1 MVSLQDRKC
10 GHIKNIPVEEDPGR
24 AQLKYGDLI
33 QFDPIESVVQ
43 LRDADKSSA
52 AHTLV
57 NTYVISEEMAERL
70 TQLVIPQMQFDQP
83 VDNKGLLVVGNYGTG
98 KSHLMSVVS
107 SLAADAS
114 LLEGLNHAGVR
125 DTASQIAGRFK
136 VIRTEIGATT
146 MSLRDILVAELEE
159 HLEKLGVEYVF
170 PEAGTITSHKRAFE
184 DMMAKFGEVFPEHGL
199 LLVVDELL
207 DYLRTRKDQELI
219 LDLNFLREVGEVCK
233 DLRFRFMAGVQEAIF
248 DSPRFAFVAD
258 SIRRVK
264 DRFEQI
270 LIARNDVKFVVAER
284 LLKKTTE
291 QQAKIRDYLMPF
303 AKYYGGLN
311 ERMDEFVR
319 LFPVH
324 PDYIDTF
331 ERVTVVEK
339 REVLKTLSM
348 GMKGILGKDV
358 PQDEPGLIAF
368 DSYWGTL
375 KQNASFRAIPEIR
388 AVIDCSQV
396 LESRI
401 ENAITRKQYKPMALR
416 LIHALSVHRLT
427 TGDIYAPMGA
437 SAEELRDRLC
447 LFDPL
452 IAELGSDEPD
462 KDLQTHVET
471 VLREIHKTVSGQFIS
486 FNADNRQFYLDLKK
500 TDDFDALID
509 KRAES
514 LGQAQL
520 DRFYYEALKRVMECQ
535 DATYVTGYKIWQ
547 HELVWQEHKAARSG
561 YLFFGAPNE
570 RSTAV
575 PQRDFYLYFI
585 QPNDPPR
592 FKDDKVNDEIFFR
605 LKGTD
610 EEFQTALKSYA
621 AALDLAATSSG
632 HAKATYE
639 SKANGFLKKLVQW
652 LQKHMSDAFEVTYQG
667 RAKSMTEWAKG
678 KSIRDLSGLSPHET
692 INFRDLVNT
701 IAGVCLAPNFENQA
715 PDYPFFSV
723 LITGNNR
730 AQAAQDALRAI
741 AGQNRTKQATAV
753 LDALELLNGD
763 NFAGREIG
771 RPEGA
776 RRGAAMDGGYQKIDP
791 YKSKYTKFILDTV
804 KAKGHGQVVNRS
816 EIIQDDHGLEYMN
829 PGGSR
834 LEPEWV
840 SVLVAALVY
849 SGDIVL
855 AIPGKKFDATGLQQ
869 LAATGMDELVR
880 FKHLEQPKEWNLPAL
895 KALFELLGMTP
906 GMAQLVTQGKD
917 EPVQNLQQ
925 AVGKIVKRIVMTQQT
940 LREGLSFWGQ
950 NMVLGSG
957 LGVQGSENSEPGT
970 QNSELENAKAFFE
983 SLQAYSSP
991 GKLKNFRYSA
1001 PEVLAHEKAVKALDE
1016 LDALR
1021 EFIMDHSPTASWL
1034 ATAEASASRGS
1045 EFRVTGSE
1053 SKPQG
1058 LDLWV
1063 DQVKAIR
1070 GDVLDS
1076 INSELKTQNPQLAR
1090 LSSEVGEKLK
1100 KLKRDYI
1107 NQYISLHARA
1117 RLGVNDD
1124 KRKAGLLNDQR
1135 LQTLL
1140 KLAGI
1145 DLMPR
1150 QQLTDYQN
1158 RLAGLKSCFALTEQ
1172 NLETTPACPHC
1183 QFRPA
1188 AEIGVLGSGFGVS
1201 GSQQLDQMD
1210 EQLDK
1215 IIEQWTKTLLNNL
1228 DDPMTQA
1235 NVNELLHEDDKQ
1247 IVKAFM
1253 DSKELPDPVD
1263 GNFVQTLKTIL
1274 AGLQK
1279 VSVKKADLLKIVSD
1293 LGPST
1298 PNEIKQAVSDYV
1310 DSLTKGK
1317 DQNKVRIVLE

>member
-1 MVSLQDRKC
+1 MQ
-10 GHIKNIPVEEDPGR
+10 
-24 AQLKYGDLI
+24 YGDLI

-52 AHTLV
+52 AHHLV

-70 TQLVIPQMQFDQP
+70 AQLVIPQMQFDQP

-107 SLAADAS
+107 SLAEDAS
-114 LLEGLNHAGVR
+114 LLDGLNHAGVR
-125 DTASQIAGRFK
+125 DAAAQIAGRFK

-146 MSLRDILVAELEE
+146 MSLRDILVSELEE
-159 HLEKLGVEYVF
+159 HLETLGVEYLF
-170 PEAGTITSHKRAFE
+170 PEAGTITSHKGAFE
-184 DMMAKFGEVFPEHGL
+184 DMMTRFGEVFPDHGL

-219 LDLNFLREVGEVCK
+219 LDLNFLREVGEVCRG
-233 DLRFRFMAGVQEAIF
+233 LRFRFMGGVQEAIF

-270 LIARNDVKFVVAER
+270 LIARSDVKFVVAER
-284 LLKKTTE
+284 LLKKTAE
-291 QQAKIRDYLMPF
+291 QQARIRDYLMPF

-311 ERMDEFVR
+311 ERLDEFVR

-331 ERVTVVEK
+331 ERVTVLEK
-339 REVLKTLSM
+339 REVLKTLSKAM
-348 GMKGILGKDV
+348 QAILDRDV

-368 DSYWGTL
+368 DSYWNTL
-375 KQNASFRAIPEIR
+375 KDNPSFRAIPEIR
-388 AVIDCSQV
+388 SVIDCSQV

-486 FNADNRQFYLDLKK
+486 FNANNRQFYLDLKK

-514 LGQAQL
+514 LGSGQL

-547 HELVWQEHKAARSG
+547 HELIWREHKAARTG

-592 FKDDKVNDEIFFR
+592 FKDDKAGDEVFFR
-605 LKGTD
+605 LKGID
-610 EEFQTALKSYA
+610 EDFQTALKRYA
-621 AALDLAATSSG
+621 AALDLAGTASG

-639 SKANGFLKKLVQW
+639 AKANGFLKQLVQW
-652 LQKHMSDAFEVTYQG
+652 LQKRMIEAFEVTYQG
-667 RAKSMTEWAKG
+667 RVKSMTEWAKG
-678 KSIRDLSGLSPHET
+678 QSIRDLSGLSPHET

-701 IAGVCLAPNFENQA
+701 IAAVCLAPNFENQA

-741 AGQNRTKQATAV
+741 AGPAGKQQRTKQATAV
-753 LDALELLNGD
+753 LDALELL
-763 NFAGREIG
+763 
-771 RPEGA
+771 
-776 RRGAAMDGGYQKIDP
+776 DGEKIDP
-791 YKSKYTKFILDTV
+791 YKSKYTQFILDAV

-895 KALFELLGMTP
+895 KALFELLGPYGTTP

-940 LREGLSFWGQ
+940 LREGLSFWGLDL
-950 NMVLGSG
+950 LGASG
-957 LGVQGSENSEPGT
+957 EGREAREGT
-970 QNSELENAKAFFE
+970 LQQAKEFFE

-1001 PEVLAHEKAVKALDE
+1001 DEVLAHEKALRILDG

-1021 EFIMDHSPTASWL
+1021 EIVLEHGPMTSWL
-1034 ATAEASASRGS
+1034 ATAEGIL
-1045 EFRVTGSE
+1045 
-1053 SKPQG
+1053 PQG
-1058 LDLWV
+1058 HPWV
-1063 DQVKAIR
+1063 NQLQTTRQA
-1070 GDVLDS
+1070 VLDAVKEFS
-1076 INSELKTQNPQLAR
+1076 GLPLPIPSSMNP
-1090 LSSEVGEKLK
+1090 LSGISAKLK
-1100 KLKRDYI
+1100 ALKQEYRIAYI
-1107 NQYISLHARA
+1107 RLHTQA

-1158 RLAGLKSCFALTEQ
+1158 RLAGLKSCTRLTEKD
-1172 NLETTPACPHC
+1172 LDASPICPHC
-1183 QFRPA
+1183 GFRPA
-1188 AEIGVLGSGFGVS
+1188 VETGAAA
-1201 GSQQLDQMD
+1201 GSQMIDQMD
-1210 EQLDK
+1210 ARLDAMVAA
-1215 IIEQWTKTLLNNL
+1215 WTSTLLSNL
-1228 DDPMTQA
+1228 EDPITQA
-1235 NVNELLHEDDKQ
+1235 NMDLLKIDDREPLE
-1247 IVKAFM
+1247 AFIQ
-1253 DSKELPDPVD
+1253 SKELPAPLDS
-1263 GNFVQTLKTIL
+1263 NFVHALKEVL
-1274 AGLQK
+1274 SGLVK
-1279 VSVKKADLLKIVSD
+1279 VTVKAQELQQALQVTD
-1293 LGPST
+1293 GPAT
-1298 PNEIKQAVSDYV
+1298 PAEMK
-1310 DSLTKGK
+1310 K
-1317 DQNKVRIVLE
+1317 

>member
-1 MVSLQDRKC
+1 M
-10 GHIKNIPVEEDPGR
+10 
-24 AQLKYGDLI
+24 KYGDLI

-52 AHTLV
+52 AHHLV
-57 NTYVISEEMAERL
+57 NTYVISDEMAERL

-114 LLEGLNHAGVR
+114 LVARLNHAGVR
-125 DTASQIAGRFK
+125 DAASQIAGRFK

-159 HLEKLGVEYVF
+159 HLEKIGVGYVF
-170 PEAGTITSHKRAFE
+170 PDAGTITSHKRAFE
-184 DMMAKFGEVFPEHGL
+184 DMMAKFEEVFTNHGL

-207 DYLRTRKDQELI
+207 DFLRTRKDQELI

-248 DSPRFAFVAD
+248 DNPRFAFVAD

-270 LIARNDVKFVVAER
+270 LIARSDVKFVVAER
-284 LLKKTTE
+284 LLKKTAE
-291 QQAKIRDYLMPF
+291 QQARIRDYLMPF

-368 DSYWGTL
+368 DSYWNTL

-401 ENAITRKQYKPMALR
+401 ENAITRRQYKPMALR

-452 IAELGSDEPD
+452 IADLGGDEPD

-486 FNADNRQFYLDLKK
+486 FNTDNRQFYLDLKK

-514 LGQAQL
+514 LGQTQL

-547 HELVWQEHKAARSG
+547 HELVWQEHKAARIG

-592 FKDDKVNDEIFFR
+592 FKDDKMSDEVFFR

-652 LQKHMSDAFEVTYQG
+652 LQKHMIDAFEVTYQG
-667 RAKSMTEWAKG
+667 RAKSMSAWAKEKG
-678 KSIRDLSGLSPHET
+678 SDIRTLSGISSHET

-753 LDALELLNGD
+753 LDALELL
-763 NFAGREIG
+763 
-771 RPEGA
+771 
-776 RRGAAMDGGYQKIDP
+776 DGEKINP
-791 YKSKYTKFILDTV
+791 SRSKYTKFIQDAF
-804 KAKGHGQVVNRS
+804 KAKGDGQVVNRS
-816 EIIQDDHGLEYMN
+816 EIITDDHGLEYMN
-829 PGGSR
+829 PSGGR

-840 SVLVAALVY
+840 TVILAALVY
-849 SGDIVL
+849 TGDIVL

-869 LAATGMDELVR
+869 LAATSMDELTR
-880 FKHLEQPKEWNLPAL
+880 FKHLEPPKGWPLAAL
-895 KALFELLGMTP
+895 RALFELLGMTP

-925 AVGKIVKRIVMTQQT
+925 AVAKIVKRIVMTQQT
-940 LREGLSFWGQ
+940 LREGLSFWGLDLLTGTDLPGQ
-950 NMVLGSG
+950 TGG
-957 LGVQGSENSEPGT
+957 LDE
-970 QNSELENAKAFFE
+970 AKAFFE

-1001 PEVLAHEKAVKALDE
+1001 PEVQAHEKALKFLDE

-1021 EFIMDHSPTASWL
+1021 EFIMDHGPTASWL
-1034 ATAEASASRGS
+1034 STAEAVLPA
-1045 EFRVTGSE
+1045 
-1053 SKPQG
+1053 
-1058 LDLWV
+1058 DHDWV
-1063 DQVKAIR
+1063 DRMKTTRQ
-1070 GDVLDS
+1070 DVLDALKQADLPELTSQSQS
-1076 INSELKTQNPQLAR
+1076 IGAKLH
-1090 LSSEVGEKLK
+1090 KLK
-1100 KLKRDYI
+1100 KDYTVV
-1107 NQYISLHARA
+1107 YIGMHSKA

-1158 RLAGLKSCFALTEQ
+1158 RLAGLRSCFALTEQ
-1172 NLETTPACPHC
+1172 NLDASPICPHC
-1183 QFRPA
+1183 GFRPA
-1188 AEIGVLGSGFGVS
+1188 AEIGVSGSGLPIA
-1201 GSQQLDQMD
+1201 GSQQIDQMD
-1210 EQLDK
+1210 EQLDR

-1228 DDPMTQA
+1228 EDPMTQA
-1235 NVNELLHEDDKQ
+1235 NIHELLHEDDKKVIQ
-1247 IVKAFM
+1247 SFM
-1253 DSKELPDPVD
+1253 GSKEMPEPID
-1263 GNFVQTLKTIL
+1263 GNFVQTLKTVL

-1279 VSVKKADLLKIVSD
+1279 VPVKKAELIKIVSN

-1298 PNEIKQAVSDYV
+1298 PEELKRAICDYV
-1310 DSLTKGK
+1310 DSLTRGK
-1317 DQNKVRIVLE
+1317 DITKVRIVLE

>member
-1 MVSLQDRKC
+1 M
-10 GHIKNIPVEEDPGR
+10 
-24 AQLKYGDLI
+24 KYGDLI

-43 LRDADKSSA
+43 LRDADKSNA
-52 AHTLV
+52 AQHLV
-57 NTYVISEEMAERL
+57 NTYVISAEMAERL

-98 KSHLMSVVS
+98 KSHLMSVIS

-114 LLEGLNHAGVR
+114 LLEGLQNDGVR
-125 DTASQIAGRFK
+125 GAASQIAGRFK

-170 PEAGTITSHKRAFE
+170 PEAGTIASHKRAFE

-219 LDLNFLREVGEVCK
+219 RDLNFLREVGEVCK

-284 LLKKTTE
+284 LLKKTAE
-291 QQAKIRDYLMPF
+291 QQAKIRDHLMPF
-303 AKYYGGLN
+303 AKYYDGLN

-331 ERVTVVEK
+331 ERITVVEK
-339 REVLKTLSM
+339 REVLRTLSTS
-348 GMKGILGKDV
+348 MKDILDKDV

-368 DSYWGTL
+368 DSYWNTL
-375 KQNASFRAIPEIR
+375 KQNPSFRAIPEIR

-401 ENAITRKQYKPMALR
+401 EKAITRKQYKPMALR
-416 LIHALSVHRLT
+416 LIHALSIHRLT
-427 TGDIYAPMGA
+427 VGDIYTPMGA

-447 LFDPL
+447 LFDPRV
-452 IAELGSDEPD
+452 AELGGDEPD

-592 FKDDKVNDEIFFR
+592 FKDDKVNDEVFFR

-652 LQKHMSDAFEVTYQG
+652 LQKHMRDAFEVTYQG
-667 RAKSMTEWAKG
+667 RSKSMTEWAKG

-753 LDALELLNGD
+753 LDALELL
-763 NFAGREIG
+763 
-771 RPEGA
+771 
-776 RRGAAMDGGYQKIDP
+776 DGEKIDP
-791 YKSKYTKFILDTV
+791 YKSKYTKFILDAI

-829 PGGSR
+829 PGGGR

-840 SVLVAALVY
+840 AVILASLVY

-940 LREGLSFWGQ
+940 LREGLSFWGL
-950 NMVLGSG
+950 NLVNESRVAGHVSSDSG
-957 LGVQGSENSEPGT
+957 LGTLDSR
-970 QNSELENAKAFFE
+970 LENAKAFFE

-1021 EFIMDHSPTASWL
+1021 EFIMDHSPTAAWL

-1053 SKPQG
+1053 STPQG

-1158 RLAGLKSCFALTEQ
+1158 RLASLKSCFVLTEQ
-1172 NLETTPACPHC
+1172 NLDASPICPHC
-1183 QFRPA
+1183 SFKPSVEA
-1188 AEIGVLGSGFGVS
+1188 VS
-1201 GSQQLDQMD
+1201 GSRVTGLGSSDSQLGTRDSGLSNAAAVLNALDD
-1210 EQLDK
+1210 ELDRML
-1215 IIEQWTKTLLNNL
+1215 ENWTKTLISNL
-1228 DDPMTQA
+1228 EDPITQA
-1235 NVNELLHEDDKQ
+1235 NMDLLKIDDREPLE
-1247 IVKAFM
+1247 AFIK
-1253 DSKELPDPVD
+1253 SKELPVPLDS
-1263 GNFVQTLKTIL
+1263 NFVHALKEVL
-1274 AGLQK
+1274 SGLVK
-1279 VSVKKADLLKIVSD
+1279 VTVKAEELQQALQVTD
-1293 LGPST
+1293 GPAT
-1298 PNEIKQAVSDYV
+1298 PAEMKKRFEEYIDQ
-1310 DSLTKGK
+1310 LTKGK
-1317 DQNKVRIVLE
+1317 DPAKVRIVME

>member
-1 MVSLQDRKC
+1 M
-10 GHIKNIPVEEDPGR
+10 
-24 AQLKYGDLI
+24 KYGELI

-43 LRDADKSSA
+43 LRDADKTSA
-52 AHTLV
+52 AHQLV
-57 NTYVISEEMAERL
+57 NTYVISDEMAERMVR
-70 TQLVIPQMQFDQP
+70 LVIPQLQFEQP
-83 VDNKGLLVVGNYGTG
+83 VDNKGILVVGNYGPG

-107 SLAADAS
+107 SIAADAS
-114 LLEGLNHAGVR
+114 LLDSLNHESVKAEA
-125 DTASQIAGRFK
+125 DKIAGKFK

-159 HLEKLGVEYVF
+159 HLENMGVSYVF
-170 PEAGTITSHKRAFE
+170 PDSGTITSHKRAFE
-184 DMMAKFGEVFPEHGL
+184 DMMAKFGEVFPEQGL

-233 DLRFRFMAGVQEAIF
+233 DLRFRFIAGVQEAIF

-270 LIARNDVKFVVAER
+270 LIARSDVKFVVAER
-284 LLKKTTE
+284 LLKKTVE
-291 QQAKIRDYLMPF
+291 QQAKIREYLMPF

-311 ERMDEFVR
+311 ERLDEFVR

-348 GMKGILGKDV
+348 GMKGVLNKDV
-358 PQDEPGLIAF
+358 PENEPGLIAF
-368 DSYWGTL
+368 DSYWSTL

-401 ENAITRKQYKPMALR
+401 ENAISRKQYKPMALR

-427 TGDIYAPMGA
+427 TGDIYAPLGA

-514 LGQAQL
+514 LGDTQL

-535 DATYVTGYKIWQ
+535 DSTYVTGYKIWQ
-547 HELVWQEHKAARSG
+547 HELVWQDHKAARSG

-575 PQRDFYLYFI
+575 PTRDFYIYFI

-592 FKDDKVNDEIFFR
+592 FKDDKVSDEVFFR
-605 LKGTD
+605 LKPLSDTG
-610 EEFQTALKSYA
+610 EEFQTSLKNYA

-639 SKANGFLKKLVQW
+639 AKANGFLKKLVQW
-652 LQKHMSDAFEVTYQG
+652 LQKHMTDAFEVTYQG
-667 RAKSMTEWAKG
+667 RSKPMNEWAKG

-715 PDYPFFSV
+715 PEYPFFSV
-723 LITGNNR
+723 LITGSNR

-741 AGQNRTKQATAV
+741 GGQNRTKQATAV
-753 LDALELLNGD
+753 LDALELL
-763 NFAGREIG
+763 
-771 RPEGA
+771 
-776 RRGAAMDGGYQKIDP
+776 DGEKIEP
-791 YKSKYTKFILDTV
+791 YKSKYTRFILDVV
-804 KAKGHGQVVNRS
+804 KAKGHGQVVNRN

-834 LEPEWV
+834 LEPEWIT
-840 SVLVAALVY
+840 VLISALVY

-855 AIPGKKFDATGLQQ
+855 SIPGKKFDATGLQQ
-869 LAATGMDELVR
+869 LAATGMDELIR
-880 FKHLEQPKEWNLPAL
+880 FKHLEQPKEWNIPAL
-895 KALFELLGMTP
+895 KAMFELLGMTP
-906 GMAQLVTQGKD
+906 GMAQLVTQGND
-917 EPVQNLQQ
+917 EPIQNLQQ
-925 AVGKIVKRIVMTQQT
+925 SVGKIVKRIVMTQQT
-940 LREGLSFWGQ
+940 LREGLSFWGL
-950 NMVLGSG
+950 NLLGGTDLANQASG
-957 LGVQGSENSEPGT
+957 LDG
-970 QNSELENAKAFFE
+970 AKTFFE
-983 SLQAYSSP
+983 SLQAYTSP
-991 GKLKNFRYSA
+991 GKLKNFRYSMD
-1001 PEVLAHEKAVKALDE
+1001 EVKAHEKAVKTLDD

-1021 EFIMDHSPTASWL
+1021 EFVMDHSPTASWL
-1034 ATAEASASRGS
+1034 STAEGVLPP
-1045 EFRVTGSE
+1045 EH
-1053 SKPQG
+1053 
-1058 LDLWV
+1058 DWV
-1063 DQVKAIR
+1063 DRMKTTRQ
-1070 GDVLDS
+1070 DVLEMLKQTDLT
-1076 INSELKTQNPQLAR
+1076 ELASQSQN
-1090 LSSEVGEKLK
+1090 VGAKLQQLK
-1100 KLKRDYI
+1100 KDYI
-1107 NQYISLHARA
+1107 VVYIGLHTKA
-1117 RLGVNDD
+1117 RLGINDD
-1124 KRKAGLLNDQR
+1124 KRKAALMGDHR

-1172 NLETTPACPHC
+1172 NLEATPACSHC
-1183 QFRPA
+1183 GFRPSVETGTA
-1188 AEIGVLGSGFGVS
+1188 P
-1201 GSQQLDQMD
+1201 GSQMIEQMD
-1210 EQLDK
+1210 NDLDTMVSN
-1215 IIEQWTKTLLNNL
+1215 WTSTLLGNL
-1228 DDPMTQA
+1228 EDPITQA
-1235 NVNELLHEDDKQ
+1235 NMDLLKVDDREPLE
-1247 IVKAFM
+1247 AFIK
-1253 DSKELPDPVD
+1253 SKELPVPLDT
-1263 GNFVQTLKTIL
+1263 NFVHALKEVL
-1274 AGLQK
+1274 SGLVK
-1279 VSVKKADLLKIVSD
+1279 VSVKSKELQKALQIES
-1293 LGPST
+1293 GPST
-1298 PNEIKQAVSDYV
+1298 PAEIKKRFGDYI
-1310 DSLTKGK
+1310 DQLTKGK
-1317 DQNKVRIVLE
+1317 DPAKVRIVME

>member
-1 MVSLQDRKC
+1 M
-10 GHIKNIPVEEDPGR
+10 
-24 AQLKYGDLI
+24 KYGDLI

-52 AHTLV
+52 AHHLV
-57 NTYVISEEMAERL
+57 NTYVISDEMAERL

-114 LLEGLNHAGVR
+114 LLEGVKNESVR
-125 DTASQIAGRFK
+125 KEAARIAGRFK
-136 VIRTEIGATT
+136 VIRIEIGATT
-146 MSLRDILVAELEE
+146 MSLRDIIVAELEE
-159 HLEKLGVEYVF
+159 HLEKQGVEYIF
-170 PEAGTITSHKRAFE
+170 PDTGTITSHKRAFE
-184 DMMAKFGEVFPEHGL
+184 DMMAKFGDVFPEHGL

-219 LDLNFLREVGEVCK
+219 LDLNFLREVGEVSK

-248 DSPRFAFVAD
+248 DSPRFAFVSD

-270 LIARNDVKFVVAER
+270 LIARSDVKFVVAER
-284 LLKKTTE
+284 LLKKTAE
-291 QQAKIRDYLMPF
+291 QQAKIREYLTPF
-303 AKYYGGLN
+303 AKYYGGMN

-339 REVLKTLSM
+339 REVLKTLSLS
-348 GMKGILGKDV
+348 MKGILSKDV

-368 DSYWGTL
+368 DSYWNTL
-375 KQNASFRAIPEIR
+375 KQNASFRSIPEIR

-401 ENAITRKQYKPMALR
+401 GNALTPKNYIPMALR
-416 LIHALSVHRLT
+416 LIYALSVHRLT
-427 TGDIYAPMGA
+427 TGDIYSPIGA
-437 SAEELRDRLC
+437 SPEELRDRLC
-447 LFDPL
+447 LFEPL
-452 IAELGSDEPD
+452 IEEMGSSEPD

-471 VLREIHKTVSGQFIS
+471 ILRKIHSAVSGQFLS
-486 FNADNRQFYLDLKK
+486 ENKDNHQFYLDLKK

-509 KRAES
+509 NKASVLNLNE
-514 LGQAQL
+514 L
-520 DRFYYEALKRVMECQ
+520 DRYYYEALKRVMECQ
-535 DATYVTGYKIWQ
+535 DSTYVTGYKIWQ
-547 HELVWQEHKAARSG
+547 HELVWQERKAARTG

-575 PQRDFYLYFI
+575 PHRDFYLYFI

-592 FKDDKVNDEIFFR
+592 FKDDKTNDEVFFR

-610 EEFQTALKSYA
+610 DEFQVALKRYA
-621 AALDLAATSSG
+621 AAIDLASTSSG
-632 HAKATYE
+632 NAKSTYE
-639 SKANGFLKKLVQW
+639 SKANIFLKTLVQW
-652 LQKHMSDAFEVTYQG
+652 LQKHMSDAFEITYQG
-667 RAKSMTEWAKG
+667 RTKSMTEWAKG
-678 KSIRDLSGLSPHET
+678 KSIRDLSGVSPHET

-730 AQAAQDALRAI
+730 AQAAQDAMRAI

-753 LDALELLNGD
+753 LDGLDLL
-763 NFAGREIG
+763 
-771 RPEGA
+771 
-776 RRGAAMDGGYQKIDP
+776 DGEKIDP
-791 YKSKYTKFILDTV
+791 SKSKYTKFILNAV
-804 KAKGHGQVVNRS
+804 KAKGQGQVVNRS

-829 PGGSR
+829 PGVAR

-840 SVLVAALVY
+840 TVILAALVY

-895 KALFELLGMTP
+895 KAVFELLCMTP
-906 GMAQLVTQGKD
+906 GKAQLITQGND
-917 EPVQNLQQ
+917 DPVIEMQDKI
-925 AVGKIVKRIVMTQQT
+925 AKIVKRIVMSQQT
-940 LREGLSFWGQ
+940 LREGFSFWGLDLRTDTHLVSQ
-950 NMVLGSG
+950 ASG
-957 LGVQGSENSEPGT
+957 LDD
-970 QNSELENAKAFFE
+970 AKVFFE

-1001 PEVLAHEKAVKALDE
+1001 PDVLAHEKAVKALDE
-1016 LDALR
+1016 LDTLR
-1021 EFIMDHSPTASWL
+1021 AFIMDHTQSASWL
-1034 ATAEASASRGS
+1034 STAEAVLPT
-1045 EFRVTGSE
+1045 EH
-1053 SKPQG
+1053 
-1058 LDLWV
+1058 DWV
-1063 DQVKAIR
+1063 DRMRTTRQ
-1070 GDVLDS
+1070 DVLDALK
-1076 INSELKTQNPQLAR
+1076 NSDLTELTSQSQAIGSKLQ
-1090 LSSEVGEKLK
+1090 KLK
-1100 KLKRDYI
+1100 KDYI
-1107 NQYISLHARA
+1107 VAYSGLHTKA

-1124 KRKAGLLNDQR
+1124 KRKVGLLNDPR
-1135 LQTLL
+1135 LQILL

-1172 NLETTPACPHC
+1172 NLDALPICPHC

-1188 AEIGVLGSGFGVS
+1188 AEIGVNGSELLIA

-1210 EQLDK
+1210 EQLDR

-1235 NVNELLHEDDKQ
+1235 NVHELLHEDDKQ
-1247 IVKAFM
+1247 IVKAFI
-1253 DSKELPDPVD
+1253 DSKELPAPVD
-1263 GNFVQTLKTIL
+1263 GNFVQTLQTIL

-1279 VSVKKADLLKIVSD
+1279 VLVKKADLLKIISD

-1317 DQNKVRIVLE
+1317 DPAKVRIVME

>member
-1 MVSLQDRKC
+1 M
-10 GHIKNIPVEEDPGR
+10 
-24 AQLKYGDLI
+24 KYGELI

-43 LRDADKSSA
+43 LRDADKTSA
-52 AHTLV
+52 AHQLV
-57 NTYVISEEMAERL
+57 NTYVISDEMAERMVR
-70 TQLVIPQMQFDQP
+70 LVIPQLQFEQP
-83 VDNKGLLVVGNYGTG
+83 VDNKGILVVGNYGTG

-107 SLAADAS
+107 SIAADAS
-114 LLEGLNHAGVR
+114 LLDSLNHESVKAEA
-125 DTASQIAGRFK
+125 DKIAGKFK

-159 HLEKLGVEYVF
+159 HLENMGVSYVF
-170 PEAGTITSHKRAFE
+170 PGSGTITSHKRAFE
-184 DMMAKFGEVFPEHGL
+184 DMMAKFGEVFPEQGL

-233 DLRFRFMAGVQEAIF
+233 DLRFRFIAGVQEAIF

-270 LIARNDVKFVVAER
+270 LIARSDVKFVVAER
-284 LLKKTTE
+284 LLKKTVE
-291 QQAKIRDYLMPF
+291 QQAKIREYLMPF

-311 ERMDEFVR
+311 ERLDEFVR

-348 GMKGILGKDV
+348 GMKGVLNKDV
-358 PQDEPGLIAF
+358 PENEPGLIAF
-368 DSYWGTL
+368 DSYWSTL

-401 ENAITRKQYKPMALR
+401 ENAISRKQYKPMALR

-427 TGDIYAPMGA
+427 TGDIYAPLGA

-514 LGQAQL
+514 LGDTQL

-535 DATYVTGYKIWQ
+535 DSTYVTGYKIWQ
-547 HELVWQEHKAARSG
+547 HELVWQDHKAARSG

-575 PQRDFYLYFI
+575 PTRDFYIYFI

-592 FKDDKVNDEIFFR
+592 FKDDKVSDEVFFR
-605 LKGTD
+605 LKPLSDTG
-610 EEFQTALKSYA
+610 EEFQTSLKNYA

-639 SKANGFLKKLVQW
+639 AKANGFLKKLVQW
-652 LQKHMSDAFEVTYQG
+652 LQKHMTDAFEVTYQG
-667 RAKSMTEWAKG
+667 RSKPMNEWAKG

-715 PDYPFFSV
+715 PEYPFFSV
-723 LITGNNR
+723 LITGSNR

-741 AGQNRTKQATAV
+741 GGQNRTKQATAV
-753 LDALELLNGD
+753 LDALELL
-763 NFAGREIG
+763 
-771 RPEGA
+771 
-776 RRGAAMDGGYQKIDP
+776 DGEKIEP
-791 YKSKYTKFILDTV
+791 YKSKYTRFILDVV
-804 KAKGHGQVVNRS
+804 KAKGHGQVVNRN

-834 LEPEWV
+834 LEPEWIT
-840 SVLVAALVY
+840 VLISALVY

-855 AIPGKKFDATGLQQ
+855 SIPGKKFDATGLQQ
-869 LAATGMDELVR
+869 LAATGMDELIR
-880 FKHLEQPKEWNLPAL
+880 FKHLEQPKEWNIPAL
-895 KALFELLGMTP
+895 KAMFELLGMTP
-906 GMAQLVTQGKD
+906 GMAQLVTQGND
-917 EPVQNLQQ
+917 EPIQNLQQ
-925 AVGKIVKRIVMTQQT
+925 SVGKIVKRIVMTQQT
-940 LREGLSFWGQ
+940 LREGLSFWGL
-950 NMVLGSG
+950 NLLGGTDLANQASG
-957 LGVQGSENSEPGT
+957 LDG
-970 QNSELENAKAFFE
+970 AKTFFE
-983 SLQAYSSP
+983 SLQAYTSP
-991 GKLKNFRYSA
+991 GKLKNFRYSMD
-1001 PEVLAHEKAVKALDE
+1001 EVKAHENAVKVLDD

-1021 EFIMDHSPTASWL
+1021 EFVMDHSPTASWL
-1034 ATAEASASRGS
+1034 STAEGVLPP
-1045 EFRVTGSE
+1045 EH
-1053 SKPQG
+1053 
-1058 LDLWV
+1058 DWV
-1063 DQVKAIR
+1063 DRMKTTRQ
-1070 GDVLDS
+1070 DVLEMLKQTDLT
-1076 INSELKTQNPQLAR
+1076 ELASQSQN
-1090 LSSEVGEKLK
+1090 VGAKLQQLK
-1100 KLKRDYI
+1100 KDYI
-1107 NQYISLHARA
+1107 VVYIGLHTKA
-1117 RLGVNDD
+1117 RLGINDD
-1124 KRKAGLLNDQR
+1124 KRKAALMGDHR

-1172 NLETTPACPHC
+1172 NLEATPACSHC
-1183 QFRPA
+1183 GFRPSVETGTA
-1188 AEIGVLGSGFGVS
+1188 P
-1201 GSQQLDQMD
+1201 GSQMIEQMD
-1210 EQLDK
+1210 NDLDTMVSN
-1215 IIEQWTKTLLNNL
+1215 WTSTLLGNL
-1228 DDPMTQA
+1228 EDPITQA
-1235 NVNELLHEDDKQ
+1235 NMDLLKVDDREPLE
-1247 IVKAFM
+1247 AFIK
-1253 DSKELPDPVD
+1253 SKELPVPLDT
-1263 GNFVQTLKTIL
+1263 NFVYALKEVL
-1274 AGLQK
+1274 SGLVK
-1279 VSVKKADLLKIVSD
+1279 VSVKSKELQKALQIES
-1293 LGPST
+1293 GPST
-1298 PNEIKQAVSDYV
+1298 PAEIKKRFGDYI
-1310 DSLTKGK
+1310 DQLTKGK
-1317 DQNKVRIVLE
+1317 DPAKVRIVME